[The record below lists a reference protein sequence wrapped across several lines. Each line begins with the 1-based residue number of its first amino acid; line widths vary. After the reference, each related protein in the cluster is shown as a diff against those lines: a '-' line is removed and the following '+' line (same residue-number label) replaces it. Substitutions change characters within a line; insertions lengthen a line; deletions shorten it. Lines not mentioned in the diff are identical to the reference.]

1 MKFLLLLT
9 IIFSFTLTL
18 HSQVDSTALQ
28 KNLYDILED
37 ATTDNEG
44 VKYYDMVEYLMQN
57 KIAVNIASV
66 EDLMRIPNVDRQ
78 SAAAIIRH
86 RNLLGVI
93 KSESDL
99 RSVEGISDE
108 LIDRII
114 PFLIFADTNDVSF
127 LDSINKSFEAIDF
140 TLRSRGTYDL
150 QQDKAVKD
158 GKYYGSSWKIYNRFV
173 VSKDNNI
180 RVGVLTEKDPGEKSL
195 NDFTTFHFYARN
207 IGILKIF
214 VAGDFL
220 FEFGQGLALWSRY
233 SVSKGIET
241 VGILPRNAKGIVPY
255 LSSDENLF
263 LRGAAVQFSFN
274 KLNFY
279 TFYSVRN
286 LDGSIDQSSNQITS
300 IRLDGLHRDSSE
312 VAHQKIVNEKLLG
325 ISADYIF
332 GEIGSIGILY
342 YNSTFGNNF
351 RHNSLL
357 DPSGNS
363 FDYFAGNYNFSFG
376 RIILSG
382 ETAYNKTSTATINS
396 AEIAVDKNFS
406 LLFSYRNYPYDY
418 WNLHS
423 NGFGEKD
430 GTQNESGFYSGL
442 KWRTNFGNFSFYYDQ
457 FKYPIGDEKLPLAIK
472 GNEFLI
478 YYSVSLFHNTE
489 FRIRYTNQLKE
500 SVAALN
506 GEYGVVSNRNDNLR
520 TELLYKLSKFIQLRS
535 RIEFV
540 KIYPTSISES
550 EKGILIFQDIKYDP
564 TASLNFSGRIV
575 FFQTDSYNS
584 RVYEFENDLTGVMS
598 NPALYGDGMR
608 WYLVAKYNTS
618 FGLSLS
624 MKYSELIKPNEKTMG
639 SGDTLINSNVDNR
652 LSFQLDFKF

>member
-1 MKFLLLLT
+1 MNFLFLLI
-9 IIFSFTLTL
+9 IIFSFTLTI

-28 KNLYDILED
+28 KNLYDVLED
-37 ATTDNEG
+37 ATTDKEG
-44 VKYYDMVEYLMQN
+44 VEYYDLVEYLMQN
-57 KIAVNIASV
+57 KIAVNTASIA
-66 EDLMRIPNVDRQ
+66 ELMKIPNIDRQ
-78 SAAAIIRH
+78 SAIAIVRQ
-86 RNLLGVI
+86 RNLLGGI
-93 KSESDL
+93 KNENDL
-99 RSVEGISDE
+99 RSVEGVSEE

-114 PFLIFADTNDVSF
+114 PYLIFGDVKDVSF
-127 LDSINKSFEAIDF
+127 FDSINKSFKAIDF
-140 TLRSRGTYDL
+140 TLRSRGIYDL
-150 QQDKAVKD
+150 QQDKAFSD

-180 RVGVLTEKDPGEKSL
+180 RVGVLAEKDPGEKSF
-195 NDFTTFHFYARN
+195 NDFTTFHFYARDISFIKN
-207 IGILKIF
+207 F

-220 FEFGQGLALWSRY
+220 FEFGHGLALWSRY
-233 SVSKGIET
+233 SISKGIET
-241 VGILPRNAKGIVPY
+241 VGILPRNGKGIIPY
-255 LSSDENLF
+255 LSPDENMF

-274 KLNFY
+274 NINFY

-286 LDGSIDQSSNQITS
+286 LDGSIDKSTNQITS

-312 VAHQKIVNEKLLG
+312 VAHKRIINEKLFG
-325 ISADYIF
+325 ISADYTF
-332 GEIGSIGILY
+332 GETGSVGLLY
-342 YNSTFGNNF
+342 YNSTFGNDF
-351 RHNSLL
+351 QYNSLL
-357 DPSGNS
+357 DPSGS
-363 FDYFAGNYNFSFG
+363 RFDYFAGNYNFSFG
-376 RIILSG
+376 KIYLSG
-382 ETAYNKTSTATINS
+382 EAAYNKISLATINS

-418 WNLHS
+418 WSLHS

-430 GTQNESGFYSGL
+430 GTQNESGFYTGFRWQTIYG
-442 KWRTNFGNFSFYYDQ
+442 KFNFYYDQ

-478 YYSVSLFHNTE
+478 YYSVKPFRDTE
-489 FRIRYTNQLKE
+489 FRLRYTNQLKE

-506 GEYGVVSNRNDNLR
+506 GEYGVLSRRKDNLR
-520 TELLYKLSKFIQLRS
+520 TELLYKLSNFVQMRS

-540 KIYPTSISES
+540 KIYTTTISES
-550 EKGILIFQDIKYDP
+550 ERGLLIFQDVKYAP
-564 TASLNFSGRIV
+564 TASLSFSGRIV
-575 FFQTDSYNS
+575 FFQTDSYDS

-608 WYLVAKYNTS
+608 WYLVARYNTS

-624 MKYSELIKPNEKTMG
+624 MKYSELIKPNDKTMG